1 VSGPRQPGVGEG
13 VRRVPF
19 DDRAA
24 DQRGVR
30 RREGVGGVPA
40 GVGGAP
46 AGEVG
51 DATLVDLIDRLL
63 TGGVVLAGDVTLS
76 LAGVDLVHVSI
87 RALVSAV
94 ETLESGGQRR

>member
-1 VSGPRQPGVGEG
+1 VSGPRQPGASEG
-13 VRRVPF
+13 VRRMPF

-30 RREGVGGVPA
+30 RRREGAGGV
-40 GVGGAP
+40 P

-94 ETLESGGQRR
+94 ETLESGGRRW

>member
-1 VSGPRQPGVGEG
+1 MSGPRQPGVGEG

-24 DQRGVR
+24 DQRGVH
-30 RREGVGGVPA
+30 RRE

-51 DATLVDLIDRLL
+51 DATLVDLVDRLL